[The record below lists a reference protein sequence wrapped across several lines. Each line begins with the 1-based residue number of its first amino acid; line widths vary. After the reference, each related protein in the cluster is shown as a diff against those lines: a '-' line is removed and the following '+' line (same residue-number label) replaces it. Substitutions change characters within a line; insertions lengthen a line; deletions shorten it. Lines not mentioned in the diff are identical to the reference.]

1 MTNADQSRS
10 RARVPEAEQG
20 GDPVCWLHLVCPECG
35 RFTGEDDAAGPTAP
49 GGCPEC
55 GAEPSG

>member
-1 MTNADQSRS
+1 MANADQSRS

-35 RFTGEDDAAGPTAP
+35 RFNSAEDGGPAEDGRCAA
-49 GGCPEC
+49 C
-55 GAEPSG
+55 GAELSR